1 MRPVQSIIIIFTYF
15 DSYLSARA
23 PCRQPPF
30 EGVQGKGNRSWVP
43 PFSCSSEHVG
53 SLAGVLGEALKGLGG
68 VRGKSCWDFGFG
80 HVVSQI
86 GRPRGVAC
94 ACVQTLEIYFPMC
107 SAYRGSLLVG
117 VGSMFCPR
125 HPPRF
130 PDPLSVFFTFLIS
143 LACPPDGRPVRF
155 LSIKVGKTFRWRN
168 DYLNTFENELE
179 GIHRQGSTR
188 TCHCIETYEKHC
200 LGSTRRYHRD

>member
-143 LACPPDGRPVRF
+143 QAAPPTVVRSGSSASKLAKHFDGETTTSTHLKTSLKGSIGRGPRARVTAVR
-155 LSIKVGKTFRWRN
+155 LMR
-168 DYLNTFENELE
+168 
-179 GIHRQGSTR
+179 
-188 TCHCIETYEKHC
+188 KH
-200 LGSTRRYHRD
+200 